1 MTFIVITLLSNP
13 SQIMRFKKK
22 NILKS
27 HTEQSVSSGPLRLK
41 IYYILRNCIM
51 QWKTYFIASVIRAR
65 AANF

>member
-1 MTFIVITLLSNP
+1 MTCIVITQLSNP
-13 SQIMRFKKK
+13 SQIMRFE

-41 IYYILRNCIM
+41 IYYILCNCIM

-65 AANF
+65 AENF